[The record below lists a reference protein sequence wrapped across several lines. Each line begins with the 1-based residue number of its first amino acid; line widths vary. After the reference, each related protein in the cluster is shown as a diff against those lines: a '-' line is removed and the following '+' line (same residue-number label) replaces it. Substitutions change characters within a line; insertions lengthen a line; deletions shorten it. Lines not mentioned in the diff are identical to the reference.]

1 MDCVQDGVA
10 KDMIFMENVELL
22 EPRQIVKAKNE
33 LFRSRTKSTNV
44 LAARIFMAFA
54 SLVDEEDAQKG
65 QYKKVS
71 IPASSVLPENVVGG
85 KRYQD
90 ISKAADVL
98 LEQRLEQKLG
108 KNGFTKYN
116 LFSSISYLDGVITG
130 VIHRDLLP
138 FFLTAKEQVGLY
150 TRLNFEQYV
159 KLPSS
164 YSQKLFAFLSSWKS
178 NGTVEVQL
186 DALHE
191 LLATPKTT
199 QANFAEFRRRVLDK
213 AHADIQA
220 HTSLRYEWEPIK
232 KGKKVIGIR
241 FTFQEKPLALPT
253 ETDRTKDI
261 AKLRKGMSKSMSSKT
276 PEEGN
281 TGGQCMAIARP
292 CFQEHGGKCAE
303 DSQSKEVCDYCRN
316 VLQKAPHLFLRLEQT
331 SLV

>member
-1 MDCVQDGVA
+1 
-10 KDMIFMENVELL
+10 
-22 EPRQIVKAKNE
+22 
-33 LFRSRTKSTNV
+33 
-44 LAARIFMAFA
+44 MAFA

-65 QYKKVS
+65 QFKKIS
-71 IPASSVLPENVVGG
+71 IPASSVLPESVIGG

-108 KNGFTKYN
+108 KNGFAKYN

-130 VIHRDLLP
+130 VIHGDLLP
-138 FFLTAKEQVGLY
+138 FFLTAKEQAGLY

-178 NGTVEVQL
+178 NGTVEVSL
-186 DALHE
+186 DGLHG
-191 LLATPKTT
+191 LLQTPDSFKKDFR
-199 QANFAEFRRRVLDK
+199 NFRLRVLDK

-253 ETDRTKDI
+253 ENDRTKDI
-261 AKLRKGMSKSMSSKT
+261 AKLRKGIRESMTPKAPSSENK
-276 PEEGN
+276 
-281 TGGQCMAIARP
+281 GGQCMEIARP
-292 CFQEHGGKCAE
+292 CFQKHGGKCSE

>member
-1 MDCVQDGVA
+1 
-10 KDMIFMENVELL
+10 
-22 EPRQIVKAKNE
+22 
-33 LFRSRTKSTNV
+33 
-44 LAARIFMAFA
+44 MAFA

-65 QYKKVS
+65 QFKKIS
-71 IPASSVLPENVVGG
+71 IPASSVLPESVIGG

-108 KNGFTKYN
+108 KNGFAKYN

-130 VIHRDLLP
+130 VIHGDLLP
-138 FFLTAKEQVGLY
+138 FFLTAKEQAGLY

-178 NGTVEVQL
+178 NGTVEVSL
-186 DALHE
+186 DGLHG
-191 LLATPKTT
+191 LLQTPDSFKKDFR
-199 QANFAEFRRRVLDK
+199 NFRLRVLDK

-253 ETDRTKDI
+253 ENDRTKDI
-261 AKLRKGMSKSMSSKT
+261 AKLRKGIRESMT
-276 PEEGN
+276 PKAHASEN
-281 TGGQCMAIARP
+281 KGGQCMEIARP
-292 CFQEHGGKCAE
+292 CFQKHSGKCSE

>member
-1 MDCVQDGVA
+1 
-10 KDMIFMENVELL
+10 
-22 EPRQIVKAKNE
+22 
-33 LFRSRTKSTNV
+33 
-44 LAARIFMAFA
+44 MAFA

-65 QYKKVS
+65 QFKKIS
-71 IPASSVLPENVVGG
+71 IPAFSVLPESVIGG

-108 KNGFTKYN
+108 KNGFAKYN

-130 VIHRDLLP
+130 VIHGDLLP
-138 FFLTAKEQVGLY
+138 FFLTAKEQAGLY

-178 NGTVEVQL
+178 NGTVEVSL
-186 DALHE
+186 DGLHG
-191 LLATPKTT
+191 LLQTPDSFKKDFR
-199 QANFAEFRRRVLDK
+199 NFRLRVLDK

-253 ETDRTKDI
+253 ENDRTKDI
-261 AKLRKGMSKSMSSKT
+261 AKLRKGIRESMTPKAPSSENK
-276 PEEGN
+276 
-281 TGGQCMAIARP
+281 GGQCMEIARP
-292 CFQEHGGKCAE
+292 CFQKHGGKCSE